1 MSSIIKIITVT
12 FFACFA
18 FKIATPFAKLSQ
30 LTFLE
35 TLFSLSLGGTLGVFI
50 SYFGGQYIIQ
60 RWFSTAT
67 KTNKKV
73 FTKTNRFIVRVLKSH
88 GLLGLAVITPPLL
101 SVPVGSII
109 AARFNIKYYKNTRY
123 VLTYLLGGVYA
134 WALLLSTLMYLL
146 PNFKISL

>member
-1 MSSIIKIITVT
+1 MSSIVKIITVT
-12 FFACFA
+12 LFACFA

-50 SYFGGQYIIQ
+50 SFFGGQYIIQ
-60 RWFSTAT
+60 RWFSTNTT
-67 KTNKKV
+67 KKI
-73 FTKTNRFIVRVLKSH
+73 FTKTNRFIVRVLNSH
-88 GLLGLAVITPPLL
+88 GLLGLAIITPPLL

-123 VLTYLLGGVYA
+123 VLAYLLGGVYA

-146 PNFKISL
+146 PNFKISV